1 MESASNHV
9 PPCPNHCARMF
20 RFLLVPRDRMG
31 GSVCPSDGLIFLFR
45 NSYNGCCHTQRYF
58 LPVGE
63 GNLEPPS
70 LLPPGSP
77 RTHSGPVGG
86 RQTVIGVTL
95 KRSGSRDPRTEP
107 GRLRFDWRQD
117 AFCQMSAH
125 PRRSPS
131 LRGQRVQTEP
141 GVLGSGSSTKQD
153 LISIL
158 KCFLSVEAPAL
169 Y

>member
-1 MESASNHV
+1 MKSASNHV

-86 RQTVIGVTL
+86 QQTVIGVTL

-107 GRLRFDWRQD
+107 GRLRFDWMDKRPSARCQPIPDGHPACVGSVFRQNP
-117 AFCQMSAH
+117 ACLA
-125 PRRSPS
+125 
-131 LRGQRVQTEP
+131 RGPQLNRT
-141 GVLGSGSSTKQD
+141 
-153 LISIL
+153 
-158 KCFLSVEAPAL
+158 
-169 Y
+169 